1 MNALDTP
8 PVTVTGPRRMK
19 AAAGPLEAIRHAK
32 ENIARKAE
40 EATAR
45 ATALVAARERAARAA
60 EAARQREE
68 ESSQSSNGSTNG
80 STNGYYNENGVYQSM
95 SSWGFGGKRKAT
107 RRTKRSLKNRRRSTR
122 RR

>member
-80 STNGYYNENGVYQSM
+80 YYNENGVYQSM